1 MSIKEILKS
10 LINAL
15 KIYFATKAEL
25 KQKQDIITDDE
36 VLEEVASAD
45 ILQPLASK
53 SNIVFT
59 SKDGKIYIK

>member
-25 KQKQDIITDDE
+25 KQKQDIIADDE
-36 VLEEVASAD
+36 VLEGMASAD
-45 ILQPLASK
+45 LLQPIASK
-53 SNIVFT
+53 SNAVFT
-59 SKDGKIYIK
+59 SKSGKIYIK